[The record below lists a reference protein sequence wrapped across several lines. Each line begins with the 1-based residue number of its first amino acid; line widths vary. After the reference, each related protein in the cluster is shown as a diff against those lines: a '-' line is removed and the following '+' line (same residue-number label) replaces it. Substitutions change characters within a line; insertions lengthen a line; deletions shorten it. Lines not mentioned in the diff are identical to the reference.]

1 MQTCCTHA
9 KQSQIPNR
17 KITSASYQVNLW
29 HYKAFLPK
37 TGPSS
42 RTVLKAMESN
52 QLKIAASSQNT
63 CRKLIS
69 EHPGPSRHHRGAFQ
83 AAHLRADGEE
93 LSPHWPDTLPRNGGT
108 QGHSAPANTTTTQ
121 PIQREN
127 SVLWIL
133 HAFIHTYTYGVL
145 PGDTAQ
151 WPVCSFRGHQRGDE
165 VHSIYPKI
173 DT

>member
-17 KITSASYQVNLW
+17 KITSASYQVNLC

-37 TGPSS
+37 PGPPFRS
-42 RTVLKAMESN
+42 VLEVMASN

-63 CRKLIS
+63 CQKLIS
-69 EHPGPSRHHRGAFQ
+69 EYPGPSWPHRGAFQ

-93 LSPHWPDTLPRNGGT
+93 LSPHWPDTLPRNERT
-108 QGHSAPANTTTTQ
+108 QGHGAPTNKTTTQ

-133 HAFIHTYTYGVL
+133 HVFIHT
-145 PGDTAQ
+145 
-151 WPVCSFRGHQRGDE
+151 
-165 VHSIYPKI
+165 
-173 DT
+173 